1 MQIRPFALTISCLLC
16 VVAATGDEAQKPSL
30 SFNKLHHDFG
40 KIASDRKVSY
50 NYKATNDGKTPVQIR
65 QVVPSCGCSSTML
78 GQWYLKPGESTE
90 LQAIFDPTGRRGAQ
104 RKSIQVIY
112 DAGGD
117 SQVGGHSATL
127 TFEADVIQ
135 EIMASK
141 TAIFF
146 DDVLRS
152 APQKDSIRLQSGT
165 GEQVKVTDIKIP
177 GAPYLTATQRTEGKD
192 VWVDVI
198 FDGKKVPGGRSNNLD
213 TLSIHTTNQRM
224 SVINVDV
231 QWNLRP
237 VIKLSPSRIAWVDS
251 AGKELKATLTLEH
264 ADGKAF
270 KILSAKPTH
279 ANIRVEGLGQKAASK
294 QELVFSFS
302 GKAKQG
308 AYVEKVLL
316 KVDDPEQSEVE
327 VRVSAVIK

>member
-1 MQIRPFALTISCLLC
+1 MLPFLMSASCLLC
-16 VVAATGDEAQKPSL
+16 TVALQADETAKPSL
-30 SFNKLHHDFG
+30 GFNKLHHDFG
-40 KIASDRKVSY
+40 KISADRKVSY
-50 NYKATNDGKTPVQIR
+50 NYKATNSGKTPVQIR
-65 QVVPSCGCSSTML
+65 QVIPSCGCSSTML

-90 LQAIFDPTGRRGAQ
+90 LQATFDPVGRRGAQ
-104 RKSIQVIY
+104 RKSIQVLF

-117 SQVGGHSATL
+117 SPVGGHSATL

-135 EIMASK
+135 EIMPSK

-152 APQKDSIRLQSGT
+152 TPQKDSVRLQSGT

-177 GAPYLTATQRTEGKD
+177 GAPYLTATHRTEGKD
-192 VWVDVI
+192 VWVDVV

-213 TLSIHTTNQRM
+213 TLSIHTTHQRM
-224 SVINVDV
+224 SVINLDV

-237 VIKLSPSRIAWVDS
+237 VIKLSPSRIAWVEA
-251 AGKELKATLTLEH
+251 AGKELKATLTLEQ

-270 KILSAKPTH
+270 RILSAKPTH
-279 ANIRVEGLGQKAASK
+279 TNIRVEGLGQKAAPK
-294 QELVFSFS
+294 QELQFYFS

-316 KVDDPEQSEVE
+316 QVDDPEQPEVE